1 MRTPL
6 ALLALASLSLA
17 SIGPQQPRYVER
29 VEVSRMI
36 VDVRVL
42 DDHGNPIVDLT
53 AADFKVKIDAKPARV
68 DSSLWV
74 GDTDSYTTA
83 RYLDGVPL
91 LDTPAS
97 PGRLIV
103 FLFQKNM
110 DASRIVGLLQ
120 MLHQARRFFETLT
133 PADRVAV
140 LSFDP
145 HLKVWIDFTS
155 DRRRLERVLKHGIL
169 FERPPPVQEA
179 TPISLVARLDPAEGR
194 RAYSIEKGLRLIA
207 EALEPL
213 PGSKA
218 IVLVGHGFGRLGRM
232 GVTMENE
239 YEATVSALLA
249 SRASVFSLDV
259 TRADYHSL
267 EAGLKLVS
275 EQTGGFYART
285 HLFPEL
291 AMKNLAGALAG
302 YYVLFVERPTKAAG
316 THDIEVELQGRK
328 GNVMA
333 KTAFE
338 TATSR

>member
-1 MRTPL
+1 M
-6 ALLALASLSLA
+6 ALASS
-17 SIGPQQPRYVER
+17 GWQQPRYVER
-29 VEVSRMI
+29 VEVARVI
-36 VDVRVL
+36 VDVRVF
-42 DDHGNPIVDLT
+42 DDDGNPIVDLA
-53 AADFKVKIDAKPARV
+53 AADFKVKIDGRSARV
-68 DSSLWV
+68 DSALWV
-74 GDTDSYTTA
+74 GDTASYPTT

-91 LDTPAS
+91 LDAPVS

-110 DASRIVGLLQ
+110 EASRIVGLMQ

-133 PADRVAV
+133 ADDRVAV
-140 LSFDP
+140 LSFDS
-145 HLKVWIDFTS
+145 HLKVWVDFTS
-155 DRRRLERVLKHGIL
+155 DRGRLERVLKHGIL

-239 YEATVSALLA
+239 YETTVAALLA

-259 TRADYHSL
+259 TKADYHSL

-291 AMKNLAGALAG
+291 AMKNLAAALAG
-302 YYVLFVERPTKAAG
+302 YYVLFVEKPTPDAG
-316 THDIEVELQGRK
+316 THRVDVELQGRQ
-328 GNVMA
+328 GNVLA
-333 KTAFE
+333 KTALHDS
-338 TATSR
+338 APR